1 MSQTNCP
8 QEQAVSEA
16 ARSGKW
22 EGAIARHAA
31 ECQLCQQ
38 IVQTTHWMQAMSQ
51 DIEGVSPLP
60 DASLLWWRAQ
70 LSDRHAKLER
80 TQNAV
85 EWLQIL
91 SSVLASA
98 GLLVWAVWNWR
109 AVLAALAWLSS
120 DVWSRVWLAGYL
132 LAVSAPNTFWPI
144 AVVVSLAMVV
154 LAYPLLEKA

>member
-1 MSQTNCP
+1 MSQRNCAH
-8 QEQAVSEA
+8 EEAVSEA
-16 ARSGKW
+16 VRSGNW
-22 EGAIARHAA
+22 EGSTARHAA
-31 ECQLCQQ
+31 ECQICRE
-38 IVQTTHWMQAMSQ
+38 IVQTSRWMQAMAGSV
-51 DIEGVSPLP
+51 EGGSALP

-70 LSDRHAKLER
+70 LSERQARLER

-85 EWLQIL
+85 EWSQIV
-91 SSVLASA
+91 SSVFVSA

-109 AVLAALAWLSS
+109 AVVGALAWLSS